1 MNTISKNKVVNLKR
15 ILAVLIAITIGFTIV
30 PGFKSEAR
38 AGKGAAFLGGV
49 VAGHVVGG
57 AVRRSE
63 RRTEAAE
70 YQAYSQPR
78 TVQQAAPAPASAP
91 APAAKPTAQQRLDQ
105 LNKLAAG
112 GYITPEEYKAKKKA
126 ILDSM

>member
-1 MNTISKNKVVNLKR
+1 MNTIRINKVVKLNR
-15 ILAVLIAITIGFTIV
+15 VVAVMIAIAICFTIV

-57 AVRRSE
+57 AVRRSK
-63 RRTEAAE
+63 RRTEAEE

-78 TVQQAAPAPASAP
+78 NVQQAAPAPAP
-91 APAAKPTAQQRLDQ
+91 APAAKPTVQQRLDQ
-105 LNKLAAG
+105 LDKLAAG
-112 GYITPEEYKAKKKA
+112 GYITPQEYKAKKKA

>member
-1 MNTISKNKVVNLKR
+1 MKTINKKLTVNVNKVV
-15 ILAVLIAITIGFTIV
+15 VVVVAITICFTIV
-30 PGFKSEAR
+30 PGFKTEAR
-38 AGKGAAFLGGV
+38 AGKGAAFLGGM

-78 TVQQAAPAPASAP
+78 TVQQAAPAPAP

-112 GYITPEEYKAKKKA
+112 GYITPQEYKAKKKA